1 MGIDLHHRPN
11 RRSAADPDN
20 LDCVPGGVAPEGT
33 PGTVVA
39 GLGDGDAYLVEYV
52 GEWVTPNA
60 QRTFRGA
67 CNAT

>member
-1 MGIDLHHRPN
+1 MTPFQLFDAVKLREAIPLSD
-11 RRSAADPDN
+11 
-20 LDCVPGGVAPEGT
+20 GGVAPEGT